1 MFTRGVTCLFVLSFE
16 KLETFASGRVRGF
29 AAFVFAITLP
39 FAFNEVHAQELE
51 LKLPPELAA
60 LDAQFNSLKAERVT
74 APFEAEVATLNA
86 GYLDRLKKMIAEE
99 KAAGNL
105 DNILALDAEQEHVV
119 FQQTIPG
126 SDDEKTLPGLKTM
139 RGIYREAHA
148 KLLAK
153 QAENL
158 TTLVEPLA
166 KRLAQLESDLA
177 KADRIADAKTVR
189 AYREKVAATMEQ
201 IPNGALT
208 PEGAASAPLSAS
220 RPPGEVAAIRD
231 SLEPGHDLSK
241 LPVWLQDAAK
251 SGGKLRIWGIRD
263 GKPIEEKEILKDF
276 SESDFTRAVAG
287 LDGLVLGVRR
297 QRKGRRF
304 FFNSDLEHQ
313 RRIEEFKSIQA
324 FDRRYGVWLADD
336 YFHAGNR
343 DGEEL
348 KLGENSLVEGQGDGR
363 LIRLATGDWIAR
375 GYHWGGNPEDPAM
388 GVAMQTVCDLM
399 NVDEPEV
406 VASERGGMVY
416 WITKENK
423 LRHFR
428 LTLRPGSATEVP
440 VTGDPTE
447 KIVEFVLAGQAPYGA
462 WIARGESGAV
472 YAEAKGGFPTPIAEL
487 SPATAIRYKSSS
499 YMVDGK
505 RIQLTTLA
513 AQKTDGTWHAIG
525 TDDELKQQ
533 IADIGPAIDLDFSV
547 QGEKLKFVVWIEPKT
562 GLKR

>member
-1 MFTRGVTCLFVLSFE
+1 MAYPAFAFALILSF
-16 KLETFASGRVRGF
+16 TYNGVQ
-29 AAFVFAITLP
+29 
-39 FAFNEVHAQELE
+39 AQEPDS
-51 LKLPPELAA
+51 KLPPELAA
-60 LDAQFNSLKAERVT
+60 LDAQFNALKAERVT
-74 APFEAEVATLNA
+74 APFEADVATLNA

-105 DNILALDAEQEHVV
+105 DNILALDTEQEHVV

-148 KLLAK
+148 KLLAT

-158 TTLVEPLA
+158 TALVEPLA

-189 AYREKVAATMEQ
+189 AYREKV
-201 IPNGALT
+201 GAMMAQGPKGAST
-208 PEGAASAPLSAS
+208 PESAASTPLSPS
-220 RPPGEVAAIRD
+220 RPPSEVSAIRD
-231 SLEPGHDLSK
+231 SLDPGHDLSK

-251 SGGKLRIWGIRD
+251 SGGKLRIWGTQD

-287 LDGLVLGVRR
+287 RDGLILGVRR
-297 QRKGRRF
+297 QGKGSRF

-313 RRIEEFKSIQA
+313 RRIQEFKSIQA
-324 FDRRYGVWLADD
+324 FDRRNGVWLADD

-343 DGEEL
+343 EGEEL
-348 KLGENSLVEGQGDGR
+348 DLGANPFVEGQGDGR
-363 LIRLATGDWIAR
+363 LIRLASGDWIAC

-399 NVDEPEV
+399 KIDEPEI
-406 VASERGGMVY
+406 VASERGGVVY

-428 LTLRPGSATEVP
+428 LALRPGSATEVP
-440 VTGDPTE
+440 VTGHPTE
-447 KIVEFVLAGQAPYGA
+447 KIVEFLLAGQAPYGA

-472 YAEAKGGFPTPIAEL
+472 YAEAKGGFSTPIAEL
-487 SPATAIRYKSSS
+487 SPATALRYASS
-499 YMVDGK
+499 YSVVDGK
-505 RIQLTTLA
+505 PIQSNTLA
-513 AQKTDGTWHAIG
+513 AQKPDGTWQAMG
-525 TDDELKQQ
+525 NDEELKQQ
-533 IADIGPAIDLDFSV
+533 IAGIGPALDLDLSD